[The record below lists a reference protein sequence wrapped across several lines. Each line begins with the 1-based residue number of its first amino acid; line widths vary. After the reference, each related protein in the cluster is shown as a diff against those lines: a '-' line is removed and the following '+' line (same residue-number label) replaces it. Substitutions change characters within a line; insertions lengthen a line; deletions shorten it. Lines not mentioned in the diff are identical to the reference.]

1 MNTARLNCT
10 GINAFRTQ
18 RNAMLNTTGSVNK
31 KQRMPMSQQVVIS
44 GVGVWHPKDSITNEE
59 LVDSYNAYVDAFN
72 EENKAQIEAGEVA
85 AMPYSSAEFIE
96 KASGI
101 KSRYIYQKEGALD
114 ITRMK
119 PKIAPRA
126 DDELS
131 HQAEIAVEAAK
142 LAMASANVTADEID
156 AVIVSCAYTQRAYP
170 AIAIEVQEALNIE
183 GFGFDMLVACSAA
196 TFGMHR
202 AYEMLCAK
210 NATRVLVIN
219 PELVSPQI
227 NYADRDSHFIF
238 GDVATA
244 TVLELAETAKSE
256 HVYDVLSTRAL
267 TKFSNN
273 IRSNFGYMTRAEDVD
288 PYGPDKLF
296 HQAGRKVFKEVC
308 PLAAAHIEAHLASH
322 DITPEGVK
330 RWWLHQANIN
340 MNTLI
345 CKRLLGRDAD
355 RTEAPI
361 VLDEFANTASAGS
374 VIAFGLN
381 HEDLVAGDVGV
392 LCSFGAGYSIG
403 SLVIRKRQLN

>member
-1 MNTARLNCT
+1 
-10 GINAFRTQ
+10 
-18 RNAMLNTTGSVNK
+18 
-31 KQRMPMSQQVVIS
+31 MSQQVVIS

-72 EENKAQIEAGEVA
+72 EENKAQIESGDVA

-142 LAMASANVTADEID
+142 LALASANVTADEID

-202 AYEMLCAK
+202 AYEMLSAK

-256 HVYDVLSTRAL
+256 HVYDVLSTKAL

-374 VIAFGLN
+374 VIAFGLH

-403 SLVIRKRQLN
+403 SLVIRKR

>member
-1 MNTARLNCT
+1 
-10 GINAFRTQ
+10 
-18 RNAMLNTTGSVNK
+18 
-31 KQRMPMSQQVVIS
+31 MSQQVVIS

-72 EENKAQIEAGEVA
+72 EENKAQIESGDVA

-131 HQAEIAVEAAK
+131 HQAEIAVEAAR
-142 LAMASANVTADEID
+142 LALASANVTADEID

-202 AYEMLCAK
+202 AYEMLSAK

-256 HVYDVLSTRAL
+256 HVYDVLSTKAL

-381 HEDLVAGDVGV
+381 HEDLVAGDMGV

-403 SLVIRKRQLN
+403 SLVIRKR

>member
-1 MNTARLNCT
+1 
-10 GINAFRTQ
+10 
-18 RNAMLNTTGSVNK
+18 
-31 KQRMPMSQQVVIS
+31 MSQQVVIS
-44 GVGVWHPKDSITNEE
+44 GVGVWHPEDSITNEE

-202 AYEMLCAK
+202 AYEMICAK

-256 HVYDVLSTRAL
+256 HVYDVLSTKAL

-403 SLVIRKRQLN
+403 SLVIRKR

>member
-1 MNTARLNCT
+1 
-10 GINAFRTQ
+10 
-18 RNAMLNTTGSVNK
+18 
-31 KQRMPMSQQVVIS
+31 MSQQIVVS
-44 GVGVWHPKDSITNEE
+44 GVGVWHPESSITNQE
-59 LVDSYNAYVDAFN
+59 LVDSYNAYVDSYN
-72 EENKAQIEAGEVA
+72 EEHKAEIEAQQVTA
-85 AMPYSSAEFIE
+85 KPYSSAEFIE

-114 ITRMK
+114 ISRMK
-119 PKIAPRA
+119 PKIEARE
-126 DDELS
+126 DEALS

-142 LAMASANVTADEID
+142 LALASANKTAQDVD

-170 AIAIEVQEALNIE
+170 AIAIEVQEALGIE

-202 AYEMLCAK
+202 AYEMLSAGNAK
-210 NATRVLVIN
+210 CVLVIN

-227 NYADRDSHFIF
+227 NYTDRDSHFIF

-244 TVLELAETAKSE
+244 TVLETAETVNSKHS
-256 HVYDVLSTRAL
+256 YDVMSTNAV

-273 IRSNFGYMTRAEDVD
+273 IRSNFGYITRTEDVD
-288 PYGPDKLF
+288 PYGADKLF

-308 PLAAAHIEAHLASH
+308 PMAANHIESHLDRHQLTAT
-322 DITPEGVK
+322 DVR

-345 CKRLLGRDAD
+345 IKRLLGRDANAD
-355 RTEAPI
+355 EAPI
-361 VLDEFANTASAGS
+361 VLDEYANTASAGS

-381 HEDLVAGDVGV
+381 HEDLVAGDIGV

-403 SLVIRKRQLN
+403 SLLLKKRQAISLSWQ

>member
-1 MNTARLNCT
+1 
-10 GINAFRTQ
+10 
-18 RNAMLNTTGSVNK
+18 
-31 KQRMPMSQQVVIS
+31 MSQQVVIS
-44 GVGVWHPKDSITNEE
+44 GVGVWHPKDSVTNEE

-72 EENKAQIEAGEVA
+72 EDNKAQIDAGEIA

-114 ITRMK
+114 IKRMK
-119 PKIAPRA
+119 PKISPRG

-142 LAMASANVTADEID
+142 LALASANLEAADID

-210 NATRVLVIN
+210 NASRVLVIN

-227 NYADRDSHFIF
+227 NYTDRDSHFIF

-256 HVYDVLSTRAL
+256 HVYDVLSTKAL

-308 PLAAAHIEAHLASH
+308 PMAAAHIEAHLASH
-322 DITPEGVK
+322 DLTPEGVK

-361 VLDEFANTASAGS
+361 VLDEYANTASAGS

-381 HEDLVAGDVGV
+381 HEDLVSGDVGV
-392 LCSFGAGYSIG
+392 LCSFGAGYSSG
-403 SLVIRKRQLN
+403 SLVIRKR

>member
-1 MNTARLNCT
+1 
-10 GINAFRTQ
+10 
-18 RNAMLNTTGSVNK
+18 
-31 KQRMPMSQQVVIS
+31 MSQQVVIS

-72 EENKAQIEAGEVA
+72 EENKAQIESGDVA
-85 AMPYSSAEFIE
+85 VMPYSSAEFIE

-131 HQAEIAVEAAK
+131 HQGEIAVEAAK
-142 LAMASANVTADEID
+142 LALASANVTADEID

-202 AYEMLCAK
+202 AYEMLSAK

-256 HVYDVLSTRAL
+256 HVYDVLSTKAL

-361 VLDEFANTASAGS
+361 VLDEYANTASAGS

-403 SLVIRKRQLN
+403 SLVIRKR

>member
-1 MNTARLNCT
+1 
-10 GINAFRTQ
+10 
-18 RNAMLNTTGSVNK
+18 ML
-31 KQRMPMSQQVVIS
+31 MSQQVVIS
-44 GVGVWHPKDSITNEE
+44 GVGVWHPQDSITNEE
-59 LVDSYNAYVDAFN
+59 LVNSYNAYVDAFN
-72 EENKAQIEAGEVA
+72 EENKAQIEIGEVA

-114 ITRMK
+114 IARMK
-119 PKIAPRA
+119 PKIEPRG

-142 LAMASANVTADEID
+142 LALASANLNAQDID

-244 TVLELAETAKSE
+244 TVLELAETAKSD
-256 HVYDVLSTRAL
+256 HVYDVLSTKAL

-355 RTEAPI
+355 QTEAPI

-374 VIAFGLN
+374 IIAFGLN
-381 HEDLVAGDVGV
+381 HEDLVAGDIGV

-403 SLVIRKRQLN
+403 SLVIRKR

>member
-1 MNTARLNCT
+1 
-10 GINAFRTQ
+10 
-18 RNAMLNTTGSVNK
+18 
-31 KQRMPMSQQVVIS
+31 MSQQVVIS
-44 GVGVWHPKDSITNEE
+44 GVGVWHPEDSITNEE
-59 LVDSYNAYVDAFN
+59 LVESYNAYADAFN
-72 EENKAQIEAGEVA
+72 KENQAQIESGEVA
-85 AMPYSSAEFIE
+85 AMPHSSAEFIE

-114 ITRMK
+114 ISRMK
-119 PKIAPRA
+119 PKISPRA

-142 LAMASANVTADEID
+142 LALASANVNAEDID

-244 TVLELAETAKSE
+244 TILELAETAKSE
-256 HVYDVLSTRAL
+256 HIYDVLSTKAL

-322 DITPEGVK
+322 DITPSDVK

-345 CKRLLGRDAD
+345 CKRLLGRDAN

-361 VLDEFANTASAGS
+361 VLDEYANTASAGS

-403 SLVIRKRQLN
+403 SLVIRKR

>member
-1 MNTARLNCT
+1 
-10 GINAFRTQ
+10 
-18 RNAMLNTTGSVNK
+18 
-31 KQRMPMSQQVVIS
+31 MSQQVVIS

-72 EENKAQIEAGEVA
+72 EENKAQIESGDVA

-119 PKIAPRA
+119 PKIAPRS

-142 LAMASANVTADEID
+142 LALASANVSANEID

-202 AYEMLCAK
+202 AYEMLSAK

-256 HVYDVLSTRAL
+256 HVYDVLSTKAL

-403 SLVIRKRQLN
+403 SLVIRKR